1 MEPGRT
7 YLECHLGFVGGD
19 DRDVYH
25 AGHNCTTQETKAP
38 GSSVLCSPAAEA
50 RDRAAAREMRE
61 HAEPARRQPAI
72 HSALANRM
80 THPTERGALH
90 QQKEVKGAGAG

>member
-1 MEPGRT
+1 VT
-7 YLECHLGFVGGD
+7 STTLGTAAQHKKQKPPV
-19 DRDVYH
+19 H
-25 AGHNCTTQETKAP
+25 QCSILQQQQAAGQQ
-38 GSSVLCSPAAEA
+38 AEA
-50 RDRAAAREMRE
+50 RDPAAAREMRE

-90 QQKEVKGAGAG
+90 QQKEVVKGAG